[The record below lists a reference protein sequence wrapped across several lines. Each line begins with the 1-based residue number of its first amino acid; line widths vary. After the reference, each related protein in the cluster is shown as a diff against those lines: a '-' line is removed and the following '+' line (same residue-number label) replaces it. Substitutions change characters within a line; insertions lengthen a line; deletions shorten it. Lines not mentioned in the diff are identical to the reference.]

1 MGRQKDYSPGKEMI
15 HSGSM
20 GKGCISIM
28 TIMAMVALMLFSMHQ
43 PVSLAT
49 PPIPTANVESVVLE
63 NQYRL
68 VVTIGP
74 WSQNDIRLSDLGII
88 IVPPSPGSPEENG
101 EAKHLKLGLALNISF
116 ASNVRLSYEDV
127 SIWGIASEGDKI
139 IIESIG
145 TDGLPQGQWQL
156 YLIEESTSGSILGI
170 TWTVGNEP
178 FSDYQ
183 VPFARSSITDP
194 IQHFGLSNQGSTEWA
209 FVVIIGSEI
218 VLLAVIIYLVSRTK

>member
-1 MGRQKDYSPGKEMI
+1 MI
-15 HSGSM
+15 HGKSM
-20 GKGCISIM
+20 RKSFISII
-28 TIMAMVALMLFSMHQ
+28 TTMAIVALMLFSMLQ

-49 PPIPTANVESVVLE
+49 PPIPTVNIESVVLE
-63 NQYRL
+63 DQYRL

-74 WSQNDIRLSDLGII
+74 WSQNDIRLTDLGII
-88 IVPPSPGSPEENG
+88 IVPPSPGSPEQNG
-101 EAKHLKLGLALNISF
+101 EAEHLKLGLALNMSF
-116 ASNVRLSYEDV
+116 ASDVRLSYQNV
-127 SIWGIASEGDKI
+127 SMWGIASEGDKI

-156 YLIEESTSGSILGI
+156 YLVEESTAGSIFGI

-194 IQHFGLSNQGSTEWA
+194 IQHFGFSDQGSTEWVFA
-209 FVVIIGSEI
+209 VIIGSEI
-218 VLLAVIIYLVSRTK
+218 LLLAVIVYLVSRTK